1 MNHTQLID
9 DLLNELSY
17 RVGIVDL
24 KNKNQQSIIS
34 EILSEWG
41 EYDAKKIIMEFLTEA
56 GKTPDMNKPKYDT
69 KGDDKDYVHIGKA
82 IYVKKTD
89 TDSKGRAKEG
99 AQKYKKDA
107 SGALTAISD
116 DVYSK
121 EKSTQGAAGEK
132 AASTTTQNK
141 QGGGDIQQTK
151 EPAKG
156 NSLKQGGY
164 DKVVDKE
171 EETRKQIEAEKSG
184 TTIKK
189 LSKQDKEFERLKSLP
204 KQELRKIDH
213 DTTDEQLNM
222 TKTEAELQAKQK
234 GSKDVGAGTAESRAG
249 EAMVHNGLRLLQSG
263 KSLEEIQNEFDILVN
278 QPDHILNS
286 KSGKAWVK
294 ASLSTLRKIDET
306 VGIENIK
313 EVSWDTPAG
322 RIGLGIDPKLET
334 SSDMFV
340 QTKDGRNIGL
350 SLKKDGKVF
359 LNNGGWAKQSEL
371 LLQSLESE
379 MPKDDHARLSEAMS
393 IQTYKKDLENRFV
406 ETTNA
411 ITSDDIDKSFK
422 RLLDNPDDQKEFK
435 GSSRDEYFKILG
447 NSELLIKKIKLGT
460 ATGNEQKA
468 YAKLLQTYHP
478 DQYNHLRESDNG
490 LTQRAFEVLNQSEE
504 AKKGMNRHII
514 KSMHISETLGLNK
527 RIQEGGVD
535 GFQTMYGIDPD
546 GAVLNEQTLVT
557 LFGSKFKQKLDE
569 IISEVRNG
577 DSSYKDLED
586 FIVDS
591 IEIDYE
597 SGQILFKHESNKKY
611 PLFKMAGRTRGI
623 GSSPVMEMVQTPFM
637 AHALKMGTFNT
648 DEWDSKSLNRFQKDI
663 IDSDEK

>member
-1 MNHTQLID
+1 MNHSKLID
-9 DLLNELSY
+9 ELLNELSY

-41 EYDAKKIIMEFLTEA
+41 EYEAKQIIMEFLTEA
-56 GKTPDMNKPKYDT
+56 PADT
-69 KGDDKDYVHIGKA
+69 EGDDKDYTHLGA
-82 IYVKKTD
+82 GIYVRKGDEDKD
-89 TDSKGRAKEG
+89 T
-99 AQKYKKDA
+99 AQKYKKDD
-107 SGALTAISD
+107 SGSLKAISD
-116 DVYSK
+116 DEYLK
-121 EKSTQGAAGEK
+121 TKSDQGEEGEK
-132 AASTTTQNK
+132 AAADTPQNQ
-141 QGGGDIQQTK
+141 QGGGEVSPEDVEKQKGVEKTIGPSSDYAKK
-151 EPAKG
+151 EKERVDSVN
-156 NSLKQGGY
+156 NSE
-164 DKVVDKE
+164 D
-171 EETRKQIEAEKSG
+171 EKNG
-184 TTIKK
+184 TAVKK

-249 EAMVHNGLRLLQSG
+249 EAMVHKGLRLLQSG
-263 KSLEEIQNEFDILVN
+263 KSLEEIQNEFDTLVN

-306 VGIENIK
+306 VGIKNIK

-322 RIGLGIDPKLET
+322 RIGLGIDPKLDT

-340 QTKDGRNIGL
+340 QTKDGKNIGL

-371 LLQSLESE
+371 LLQSLEAE
-379 MPKDDHARLSEAMS
+379 MPKDDHDRLSEAMS

-406 ETTNA
+406 ETTNG
-411 ITSDDIDKSFK
+411 ITSDVIDKSFK
-422 RLLDNPDDQKEFK
+422 RLLDNPADQKEFK
-435 GSSRDEYFKILG
+435 GSSRDAYFKILG

-468 YAKLLQTYHP
+468 YAKLLQTYHT

-490 LTQRAFEVLNQSEE
+490 LTQRAFRVLNQSEE

-527 RIQEGGVD
+527 RIKEGGVD

-569 IISEVRNG
+569 TISEVRSGNT
-577 DSSYKDLED
+577 SLPQDLED

-591 IEIDYE
+591 IEIDYG
-597 SGQILFKHESNKKY
+597 SGQILFKHESNKKF
-611 PLFKMAGRTRGI
+611 PLFKMSGRTRGI

-663 IDSDEK
+663 IDSDGE

>member
-1 MNHTQLID
+1 MNHTELID
-9 DLLNELSY
+9 KLLRELSY

-34 EILSEWG
+34 EILTEWN
-41 EYDAKKIIMEFLTEA
+41 EYDAKTRIMEFLTEA
-56 GKTPDMNKPKYDT
+56 PADT
-69 KGDDKDYVHIGKA
+69 EGDDKDYTHLGA
-82 IYVKKTD
+82 GIYVRKGDEDK
-89 TDSKGRAKEG
+89 DSS
-99 AQKYKKDA
+99 QKYKKDD
-107 SGALTAISD
+107 SGSLKAISD
-116 DVYSK
+116 DEYQK
-121 EKSTQGAAGEK
+121 TKSAQGQDGEK
-132 AASTTTQNK
+132 AAETTPQNQ
-141 QGGGDIQQTK
+141 QGGDTQQTE
-151 EPAKG
+151 EPPKG
-156 NSLKQGGY
+156 TSLKQGGY
-164 DKVVDKE
+164 DKIIDKE
-171 EETRKQIEAEKSG
+171 AETRKKIDSENNSEDEKNG
-184 TTIKK
+184 TAVKK

-222 TKTEAELQAKQK
+222 TKTEAELQAKQT

-249 EAMVHNGLRLLQSG
+249 EAMVHKGLRLLQSG
-263 KSLEEIQNEFDILVN
+263 KSLEEIQNEFDTLVN

-306 VGIENIK
+306 VGIKNIK

-322 RIGLGIDPKLET
+322 RIGLGIDPKLDT

-340 QTKDGRNIGL
+340 QTKDGKNIGL

-371 LLQSLESE
+371 LLQSLEAE
-379 MPKDDHARLSEAMS
+379 MPKDDHDRLSEAMS

-406 ETTNA
+406 ETTNG
-411 ITSDDIDKSFK
+411 ITSDVIDKSFK
-422 RLLDNPDDQKEFK
+422 RLLDNPADQKEFK
-435 GSSRDEYFKILG
+435 GSSKDEYFKILG

-468 YAKLLQTYHP
+468 YAKLLQTYHT

-569 IISEVRNG
+569 IISEVRSGN
-577 DSSYKDLED
+577 SSYKDLED

-663 IDSDEK
+663 IDSDGE

>member
-1 MNHTQLID
+1 MNHTQLIH
-9 DLLNELSY
+9 DLIHELSY
-17 RVGIVDL
+17 RVGIPNL
-24 KNKNQQSIIS
+24 QSKEHQSIIS
-34 EILSEWG
+34 EILTEWG
-41 EYDAKKIIMEFLTEA
+41 KLDEKKVIMEFLTEA
-56 GKTPDMNKPKYDT
+56 PADT
-69 KGDDKDYVHIGKA
+69 EGDDKDYIHIGKGF
-82 IYVKKTD
+82 YVR
-89 TDSKGRAKEG
+89 KGDVDNNGKAKQG
-99 AQKYKKDA
+99 AQKYQKDDN
-107 SGALTAISD
+107 GKLTAVSD
-116 DVYSK
+116 DKY
-121 EKSTQGAAGEK
+121 TQDKQDQGEEGEAA
-132 AASTTTQNK
+132 AADTSQNQ
-141 QGGGDIQQTK
+141 QGGGEISPEEAKKQQDKKFASDPSVKQQVEK
-151 EPAKG
+151 ET
-156 NSLKQGGY
+156 
-164 DKVVDKE
+164 
-171 EETRKQIEAEKSG
+171 ETRKKLDGQENG
-184 TTIKK
+184 TTNKK

-213 DTTDEQLNM
+213 TTTDEQLNM
-222 TKTEAELQAKQK
+222 TQTEASLQAKSK
-234 GSKDVGAGTAESRAG
+234 ESKDVGAGTAESRAG
-249 EAMVHNGLRLLQSG
+249 EAMVHKGLRLLQSG
-263 KSLEEIQNEFDILVN
+263 KNLEEIQSEFEKLAN

-286 KSGKAWVK
+286 KSGKAWIK
-294 ASLSTLRKIDET
+294 ASMSTLKKIDET
-306 VGIENIK
+306 IGINNIK

-340 QTKDGRNIGL
+340 QTKDGKNIGL

-371 LLQSLESE
+371 LLQNLKSE
-379 MPKDDHARLSEAMS
+379 MPEDDHDRLSEAMS
-393 IQTYKKDLENRFV
+393 IQTYKKDLENRFI
-406 ETTNA
+406 ETTNG
-411 ITSDDIDKSFK
+411 ITSEVIDKSFK
-422 RLLDNPDDQKEFK
+422 RLLDNPNDQKEFK
-435 GSSRDEYFKILG
+435 GSNRDDYFKILG

-527 RIQEGGVD
+527 RIENGGLS

-546 GAVLNEQTLVT
+546 GAVLNEQTLIT

-569 IISEVRNG
+569 TISEIRSG
-577 DSSYKDLED
+577 DSSYKELED

-648 DEWDSKSLNRFQKDI
+648 DEWDSKSLNRFKRDI
-663 IDSDEK
+663 IN

>member
-1 MNHTQLID
+1 MNHTELID
-9 DLLNELSY
+9 KLLRELSY

-34 EILSEWG
+34 EILTEWN
-41 EYDAKKIIMEFLTEA
+41 EYDAKTRIMEFLTEA
-56 GKTPDMNKPKYDT
+56 PADT
-69 KGDDKDYVHIGKA
+69 EGDDKDYTHLGA
-82 IYVKKTD
+82 GIYVRKGDEDK
-89 TDSKGRAKEG
+89 DSS
-99 AQKYKKDA
+99 QKYKKDD
-107 SGALTAISD
+107 SGSLKAISD
-116 DVYSK
+116 DEYQK
-121 EKSTQGAAGEK
+121 TKSAQGQDGEK
-132 AASTTTQNK
+132 AAETTPQNQ
-141 QGGGDIQQTK
+141 QGGDTQQTE
-151 EPAKG
+151 EPPKG
-156 NSLKQGGY
+156 TSLKQGGY
-164 DKVVDKE
+164 YKIIDKE
-171 EETRKQIEAEKSG
+171 AETRKKIDSENNSEDEKNG
-184 TTIKK
+184 TAVKK

-222 TKTEAELQAKQK
+222 TKTEAELQAKQT

-249 EAMVHNGLRLLQSG
+249 EAMVHKGLRLLQSG
-263 KSLEEIQNEFDILVN
+263 KSLEEIQNEFDTLVN

-306 VGIENIK
+306 VGIKNIK

-322 RIGLGIDPKLET
+322 RIGLGIDPKLDT

-340 QTKDGRNIGL
+340 QTKDGKNIGL

-371 LLQSLESE
+371 LLQSLEAE
-379 MPKDDHARLSEAMS
+379 MPKDDHDRLSEAMS

-406 ETTNA
+406 ETTNG
-411 ITSDDIDKSFK
+411 ITSDVIDKSFK
-422 RLLDNPDDQKEFK
+422 RLLDNPADQKEFK
-435 GSSRDEYFKILG
+435 GSSKDEYFKILG

-468 YAKLLQTYHP
+468 YAKLLQTYHT

-569 IISEVRNG
+569 IISEVRSGN
-577 DSSYKDLED
+577 SSYKDLED

-663 IDSDEK
+663 IDSDGE

>member
-1 MNHTQLID
+1 MNHSKLID
-9 DLLNELSY
+9 ELLNELSY

-41 EYDAKKIIMEFLTEA
+41 EYEAKQIIMEFLTEA
-56 GKTPDMNKPKYDT
+56 PADT
-69 KGDDKDYVHIGKA
+69 EGDDKDYTHLGA
-82 IYVKKTD
+82 GIYVRKGDEDKD
-89 TDSKGRAKEG
+89 T
-99 AQKYKKDA
+99 AQKYKKDD
-107 SGALTAISD
+107 SGSLKAISD
-116 DVYSK
+116 DEYLK
-121 EKSTQGAAGEK
+121 TKSDQGEEGEK
-132 AASTTTQNK
+132 AAADTPQNQ
-141 QGGGDIQQTK
+141 QGGGEVSPEDVEKQKGVEKTIGPSSDYAKK
-151 EPAKG
+151 EKERVDSVN
-156 NSLKQGGY
+156 NSE
-164 DKVVDKE
+164 D
-171 EETRKQIEAEKSG
+171 EKNG
-184 TTIKK
+184 TAVKK

-249 EAMVHNGLRLLQSG
+249 EAMVHKGLRLLQSG
-263 KSLEEIQNEFDILVN
+263 KSLEEIQNEFDTLVN

-306 VGIENIK
+306 VGIKNIK

-322 RIGLGIDPKLET
+322 RIGLGIDPKLDT

-340 QTKDGRNIGL
+340 QTKDGKNIGL

-371 LLQSLESE
+371 LLQSLEAE
-379 MPKDDHARLSEAMS
+379 MPKDDHDRLSEAMS

-406 ETTNA
+406 ETTNG
-411 ITSDDIDKSFK
+411 ITSDVIDKSFK
-422 RLLDNPDDQKEFK
+422 RLLDNPADQKEFK

-468 YAKLLQTYHP
+468 YAKLLQTYHT

-569 IISEVRNG
+569 IISEVRSGN
-577 DSSYKDLED
+577 SSYKDLED
-586 FIVDS
+586 FIVAS

-663 IDSDEK
+663 IDSDGE